1 MATTKKTKTS
11 KVVTAPASSPFKRG
25 VATITKSRGLDGFAI
40 IKGVNRKGMPDVRW
54 SVVKD

>member
-25 VATITKSRGLDGFAI
+25 VATINKATHGPTIVKGIKVDGL
-40 IKGVNRKGMPDVRW
+40 PDVAW
-54 SVVKD
+54 SVIRG